1 MTSESRNHCRYC
13 ETLLSGIEE
22 ERKEQ
27 DSVKERQKE
36 NDSKR
41 GSPEKEGGF
50 QKGRKYEH
58 KKKMCDSSS
67 NKDKCSHPFLRP
79 NGATKADTV
88 RTLN

>member
-13 ETLLSGIEE
+13 ESLLSGIEE

-27 DSVKERQKE
+27 DSVKERKKE

-41 GSPEKEGGF
+41 SSQKGRGF

-67 NKDKCSHPFLRP
+67 NKDKCSHPFLGP